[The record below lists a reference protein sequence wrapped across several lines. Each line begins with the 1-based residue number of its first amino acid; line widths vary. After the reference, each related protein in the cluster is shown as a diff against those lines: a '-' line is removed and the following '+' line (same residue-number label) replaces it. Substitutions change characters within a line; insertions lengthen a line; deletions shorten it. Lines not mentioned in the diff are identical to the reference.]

1 MDNNLSN
8 WIRVSES
15 RFPWEREALEFIRQ
29 QFPSHS
35 PYLAWSNFEFIAN
48 DGSINE
54 VDLLVF
60 TPQGFFLIEIKSR
73 PGRLTGDAG
82 TWTWRT
88 SDNKVLTTDN
98 PLIATNNKAKKLK
111 SLLEAQKACRKKER
125 LPFIEALIFCSA
137 PDLQVD
143 LSGTASYRICSRSG
157 IMAAITRRECPG
169 LRPQPI
175 GNHNR
180 PMVKMISQAMEQAG
194 IRQSQSYRRVSDYKL
209 ENLIEEGINY
219 QDWSA
224 SHVKISKIRRRIRLY
239 LLDKKTTS
247 AERSMLERA
256 AKREF
261 QLIET
266 LDHPS
271 ILRTYGYTEYEL
283 GPAVILEHDPH
294 YLRLD
299 HYLAQAK
306 DTLNVGLRIDLMR
319 QITEAICFAHQN
331 KVVHRGLCPQSILVN
346 ASNIN
351 HPKIKIFNWQIA
363 HQSLTT
369 ASTSIT
375 SNIDNLVDDVSTAY
389 IAPEALANE
398 AIVGEYLDVF
408 SLGAIAFY
416 LFSGQP
422 PASNGLELSQ
432 KLRTTKG
439 LQISSV
445 LNGAP
450 ESLQELIQYSTHPEI
465 INRIEVARD
474 FLSYLDEV
482 EAELTTPEGIFV
494 EDPTL
499 AQQEDI
505 LPGNFRVIKRLGQG
519 SSSVVFLV
527 ERDGKEYV
535 LKVANDSEHN
545 QRLQD
550 ELEVLQKLRH
560 PNIVESYESKS
571 INNHFTILLRPVFV
585 NKEKRKVETLAQR
598 LRKEGRL
605 HIDLLQRFGEDLL
618 DVVKHLEEQ
627 GIAHRDIK
635 PDNIAIGQIG
645 QIDRLHLVLFDFS
658 LSRTPTDN
666 VRAGTKGYLD
676 PLLTLRN
683 PPVWDLDAER
693 YAAAVTLY
701 EMATGTLPVW
711 GDGITEPSFLD
722 NSCEISLEPEL
733 FDASLRDDLTSFF
746 SQSFRRDPNQRFDNG
761 EEMLRVW
768 RNCFEDIEEPGTLS
782 DRENESELR
791 ELLAHATVKTA
802 IAELGLGTRAINA
815 LDRNNILTVSDLLS
829 TPRSKLNR
837 LRGVGNST
845 RREIALA
852 FKILTESL
860 QDSLEWELTSEED
873 NSLIVNV
880 DLNKLSIDLLF
891 QKITR
896 SFTKEEADVQN
907 IINSFLGLNAIRD
920 SSEDNIFP
928 SQSELIDCLDFSRDL
943 IIQSITKYQKRWSE
957 PAITKLRETLAEIL
971 QAAEGVMSLTELTD
985 AILLARGSVQDE
997 PKRSQFAQAVLRV
1010 GVEVES
1016 TLKNPRFLVYR
1027 KEQGHSFP
1035 GLKSQGLRVTAFRG
1049 ILIASTS
1056 ELAHYGYQLGEVA
1069 DKLAASDPLLSPAK
1083 AIQQLRDIPTNI
1095 ETLSD
1100 TRLLRLAAAAST
1112 HAAISSRQE
1121 LYPRNMDGSRALKLS
1136 QGALFGVHNLTI
1148 EQIRDRVRSRY
1159 PEAAPL
1165 PSRPLLD
1172 RLLQEANLDLTWD
1185 NGSKSYVNSLQIKPL
1200 ITSSTSLARL
1210 AIGSNGAETAI
1221 IAPEIA
1227 DARQFEEKLQRGLT
1241 RGSFFALMVNPR
1253 YYQRAYQE
1261 LSARFDIE
1269 LVDFEGLFIDALRQV
1284 AQKANV
1290 NWDLVLQTDA
1300 RPHQGDWDKLML
1312 LVNRTMP
1319 LVEAQLTAINK
1330 TILLIYPGLLARYN
1344 QMTLLERLRDKIGH
1358 PDGITGLW
1366 ILIPGEREAAIER
1379 QAVPLLSPGQRSII
1393 PESWLC
1399 SQYVER

>member
-15 RFPWEREALEFIRQ
+15 RFPWEREALGFIRE

-35 PYLAWSNFEFIAN
+35 PYRAWSNFEFIAN

-73 PGRLTGDAG
+73 PGRLSGDAG

-88 SDNKVLTTDN
+88 SDSRLLTTDN
-98 PLIATNNKAKKLK
+98 PLIATNNKAKKLR
-111 SLLEAQKACRKKER
+111 SLLQAQKACRKKGR

-137 PDLQVD
+137 TDLQVD
-143 LSGTASYRICSRSG
+143 LSGTARYRICSRSD
-157 IMAAITRRECPG
+157 IMAAITRRECLG
-169 LRPQPI
+169 LRPQPL
-175 GNHNR
+175 GNHDR
-180 PMVKMISQAMEQAG
+180 PMVKMISQAMEQSG
-194 IRQSQSYRRVSDYKL
+194 IRQSQSHRRVSDYKL
-209 ENLIEEGINY
+209 ENLIEEGTNY

-224 SHVKISKIRRRIRLY
+224 NHVKISKIQRRIRLY

-283 GPAVILEHDPH
+283 GPAVILEHDSH
-294 YLRLD
+294 FLRLD
-299 HYLAQAK
+299 RYLAQAK
-306 DTLNVGLRIDLMR
+306 DSLNVGLRIDIMR
-319 QITEAICFAHQN
+319 QIAEAICFAHQN
-331 KVVHRGLCPQSILVN
+331 KVIHRGLCPQSILVN
-346 ASNIN
+346 TSDLN

-363 HQSLTT
+363 HQFITS
-369 ASTSIT
+369 ATSIT
-375 SNIDNLVDDVSTAY
+375 SNIDNLVDDINTAY

-398 AIVGEYLDVF
+398 SIIGEYVDVF

-422 PASNGLELSQ
+422 PAGNGLELTQ

-505 LPGNFRVIKRLGQG
+505 LPGNFKVIKRLGQG
-519 SSSVVFLV
+519 SSSVALLV

-535 LKVANDSEHN
+535 LKVANDVEHN
-545 QRLQD
+545 ERLQD
-550 ELEVLQKLRH
+550 ELEVLEKLRH
-560 PNIVESYESKS
+560 PKIVESYESKS
-571 INNHFTILLRPVFV
+571 INNHLAILLRPVFV
-585 NKEKRKVETLAQR
+585 NKEKRKVETLGQR

-618 DVVKHLEEQ
+618 DVVKYLEEQ

-658 LSRTPTDN
+658 LSRTSTDN
-666 VRAGTKGYLD
+666 IRAGTTGYLD
-676 PLLTLRN
+676 PLLPLRN
-683 PPVWDLDAER
+683 HPVWDLDAER

-733 FDASLRDDLTSFF
+733 FDANLRDNLTSFF
-746 SQSFRRDPNQRFDNG
+746 SQAFRRDPNQRFDNG

-782 DRENESELR
+782 DHENESELR

-815 LDRNNILTVSDLLS
+815 LDRNNILTVDELLH

-837 LRGVGNST
+837 LRGVGHST

-852 FKILTESL
+852 VKILTESL
-860 QDSLEWELTSEED
+860 QDALEWELTSEED
-873 NSLIVNV
+873 NLLQVNV
-880 DLNKLSIDLLF
+880 ELNKLSIDLLF

-896 SFTKEEADVQN
+896 SFTKEETDVQN

-920 SSEDNIFP
+920 SNEDNIFP
-928 SQSELIDCLDFSRDL
+928 SQSELIERLDFSRDL

-997 PKRSQFAQAVLRV
+997 PKRSQFAQAVLLV

-1027 KEQGHSFP
+1027 KEQG
-1035 GLKSQGLRVTAFRG
+1035 
-1049 ILIASTS
+1049 ILIASSS
-1056 ELAHYGYQLGEVA
+1056 EVAHYGYQLGVVA
-1069 DKLAASDPLLSPAK
+1069 DKIAGSDPLLSPAK

-1112 HAAISSRQE
+1112 RAAISSRQE
-1121 LYPRNMDGSRALKLS
+1121 LYPRNMDAGRVLKLS
-1136 QGALFGVHNLTI
+1136 QGALLGVHNLTI
-1148 EQIRDRVRSRY
+1148 EQIRDRVKSRY
-1159 PEAAPL
+1159 PEATSL

-1172 RLLQEANLDLTWD
+1172 HLLQEANLDLTWD
-1185 NGSKSYVNSLQIKPL
+1185 NGSNSYVNSIQIKPF

-1210 AIGSNGAETAI
+1210 AIGSNGAETAV

-1241 RGSFFALMVNPR
+1241 RGSFFALMINPR

-1300 RPHQGDWDKLML
+1300 KPHQGDWNKLML
-1312 LVNRTMP
+1312 LVKRTMP

-1330 TILLIYPGLLARYN
+1330 TMLLIYPGLLARYN
-1344 QMTLLERLRDKIGH
+1344 QMALLERLRDKIGKS
-1358 PDGITGLW
+1358 DGIAGLW